1 MLIIIFLVLKER
13 RTKSYIKIL
22 AKPAT
27 KIPTCEIVVRQATN
41 ACHKLMAKPLNP
53 HIRLF

>member
-53 HIRLF
+53 HI